1 MRTVITGMGIWSCIG
16 EDVHTVEQSLRTRC
30 AGIGTDCR
38 RTEYGYQS
46 PLTGIVLRP
55 DMKAEHLKRA
65 QRTCM
70 GEPAE
75 YAYMAVKQA
84 LSQSGITDLH
94 HCGLIVSN
102 DSTANALAETEEIMQ
117 LHHDSRHLGAGMVFR
132 TLNSTVSMSLASVFG
147 IGGLT
152 LTVSAACAGGGHAIG
167 LAHSLIKS
175 GILDCCIVV
184 GAQEVGLH
192 AYTSFDAL
200 GVFSRRTDDPA
211 AASRPFDVSRD
222 GLVPSGGAAAVILES
237 EAHAAQGCRCPMAS
251 IDGYGFSTSPNI
263 ISPSADSIFRSMAN
277 ALKDANLTPADIDMI
292 AAHATGTRDG
302 DNAEAEAITSLSL
315 FAPVPAGTPA
325 GPYVVSTKCYTG
337 HECWMSGVSQVVY
350 TLIQMQERFIAPH
363 INLTQP
369 DKAAEQL
376 RIPTT
381 LIDNVTIR
389 HALCNAF
396 GFGGT
401 NASLILSLWKE

>member
-30 AGIGTDCR
+30 AGIGTDYR

-55 DMKAEHLKRA
+55 DLKAEHLKRA

-84 LSQSGITDLH
+84 LAQSGITDLH

-102 DSTANALAETEEIMQ
+102 DSTANALAETEEIMH

-132 TLNSTVSMSLASVFG
+132 TLNSTVSMSLASIFG

-237 EAHAAQGCRCPMAS
+237 EAHAAQGCRRPMAS

-263 ISPSADSIFRSMAN
+263 ISPSADSIFRSMTN

-315 FAPVPAGTPA
+315 FAPVPAGTPSR
-325 GPYVVSTKCYTG
+325 PYVVSTKCYTG

-381 LIDNVTIR
+381 LVDNVTIR

>member
-30 AGIGTDCR
+30 AGIGTDYR

-55 DMKAEHLKRA
+55 YMKAEHLKRA

-75 YAYMAVKQA
+75 YAYMAVRQA
-84 LSQSGITDLH
+84 LAQSGITDLH

-132 TLNSTVSMSLASVFG
+132 TLNSTVSMSLASIFG

-237 EAHAAQGCRCPMAS
+237 EAHAA
-251 IDGYGFSTSPNI
+251 
-263 ISPSADSIFRSMAN
+263 
-277 ALKDANLTPADIDMI
+277 TPADIDMI

-381 LIDNVTIR
+381 LVDNVTIR